1 MNRSTWL
8 TPAGVWTAAGLAA
21 VAAVSLLW
29 LRYRNAGGLAAAVSD
44 AATAT
49 GDALRST
56 GSTGADAD
64 AGRRAAI
71 VAPAIEGPIAGALG
85 VVSDWFGITPPAGIS
100 DDVETCRMIYGQSG
114 AVQMWSRCTPAA
126 AARAQ
131 WEGPLYY
138 GNEGRPR

>member
-1 MNRSTWL
+1 MSRADWI

-21 VAAVSLLW
+21 VAVVGLVW
-29 LRYRNAGGLAAAVSD
+29 LRYRNAGGLGAAV
-44 AATAT
+44 
-49 GDALRST
+49 GDAVRST
-56 GSTGADAD
+56 GSTGADVE
-64 AGRRAAI
+64 AGRRAA
-71 VAPAIEGPIAGALG
+71 VVSPGIEGAAAGAVG

-100 DDVETCRMIYGQSG
+100 DDVQTCRMILGQSG
-114 AVQMWSRCTPAA
+114 ALEMWGRCTPAA